1 MARPPRNPFYAVLG
15 IVGFAFTITAAAYC
29 VAVLRGV
36 RPASETG
43 GRHPL
48 DRLMDDHGTTILV
61 VEIALLAVATVGAIW
76 LDHLAGERIRRERAA
91 RETAVSEETV
101 GVTDAVDT
109 GADAS

>member
-15 IVGFAFTITAAAYC
+15 IVGFAFTVTAAAYC

-36 RPASETG
+36 RPAAVTG

-76 LDHLAGERIRRERAA
+76 LDHLAGERIRRARAA
-91 RETAVSEETV
+91 REAALAEPDGSAAT
-101 GVTDAVDT
+101 DT

>member
-36 RPASETG
+36 RPAVETG
-43 GRHPL
+43 GRHSL

-61 VEIALLAVATVGAIW
+61 VEIGVLAVATVGAIW
-76 LDHLAGERIRRERAA
+76 LDHVAGERIRRERAA
-91 RETAVSEETV
+91 REAALPEPGLSATPPA
-101 GVTDAVDT
+101 DT